1 MLRKNRKG
9 NSSIHY
15 RSIFTRLFFGILAM
29 VAFMMA
35 IAAFFISHQSEA
47 MLNEKTSQQLKDA
60 ANATM
65 QKASSRVH
73 TIETALQSFRSTYKN
88 SKLTNGQI
96 FGILSDIAGGNPTI
110 SEIQVATTDGRYLTF
125 PSSPTGADYDPR
137 KTDWFAGALENNK
150 TFVSDVFQFSKT
162 EFPKIAV
169 SLPLLDE
176 DEETVGVIV
185 AFVSVPKLSEF
196 IGQIKL
202 GDTGYGMIVDR
213 SGKLVAHPDK
223 TYALKRPAMNQL
235 SVVQDVIAGQSG
247 FKQVTLNGAEYYA
260 AYQYDTS
267 LKWGM
272 LVVQSV
278 AEVKR
283 EVHTLQLTILVV
295 SAVGLGALAAL
306 LYLFVRKIINPVK
319 EVQQKMSSF
328 SEGNLLQ
335 TMQVRSNDEI
345 RQLADSFNSMS
356 QQIRSIIGKIQ
367 HVIVEVKEVAHHVGN
382 GSRHSHAMQSEVVT
396 VTERLSQ
403 EMDHQQM
410 QIHDIHTITAGITS
424 EMSRITESMETAVLQ
439 NRESRKQSIKA
450 SSSIDALKDGMHKI
464 SEDMKSSLNAMSA
477 MKESM
482 VDIRDILDLISQIS
496 KRTKLLSFN
505 ARIEASRAGQAGL
518 GFGIVADEI
527 RLLSEQTEEA
537 TARIAQVIQSG
548 ETSMERVSDCLELT
562 DHATISGIQTLHQA
576 TDIFQQT
583 VHISEAI
590 TTQFETI
597 RELSAAIHQ
606 QSQSIQNRVDNLSLS
621 AQEVVS
627 GTQQAVAATQESLSL
642 SEQFLHDSQRLTA
655 IIEDL
660 EQEISFFQTEE
671 KLSA

>member
-1 MLRKNRKG
+1 MLRKTRKG
-9 NSSIHY
+9 NASIHY

-29 VAFMMA
+29 VVGMMA
-35 IAAFFISHQSEA
+35 MAAFFISYQSEA
-47 MLNEKTSQQLKDA
+47 MLNEKTNQQLKDA
-60 ANATM
+60 SNSAM

-73 TIETALQSFRSTYKN
+73 TIETALQSFGSTYKN
-88 SKLTNGQI
+88 SKLSNGQT
-96 FGILSDIAGGNPTI
+96 FGILSDIAAGNPTI

-125 PSSPTGADYDPR
+125 PSSPLNADYDPR
-137 KTDWFAGALENNK
+137 KTDWFAGALEQKN
-150 TFVSDVFQFSKT
+150 TFISDVFQFSQT

-202 GDTGYGMIVDR
+202 GDTGYAMIVDR
-213 SGKLVAHPDK
+213 LGKLVAHPDK
-223 TYALKRPAMNQL
+223 TYALKRPAMDQL
-235 SVVQDVIAGQSG
+235 SIIQKVMAGQSG
-247 FKQVTLNGAEYYA
+247 FEQVTLNGAEYFS
-260 AYQYDTS
+260 AYQYDSS

-272 LVVQSV
+272 IVVQSV

-283 EVHTLQLTILVV
+283 EVHTLQLTIVAV
-295 SAVGLGALAAL
+295 SVVGLGALAAL
-306 LYLFVRKIINPVK
+306 LYLFVRKIIKPVK

-328 SEGNLLQ
+328 SEGDLFQ
-335 TMQVRSNDEI
+335 TMQVHTHDEI

-356 QQIRSIIGKIQ
+356 NQIRSIIGKIQ
-367 HVIVEVKEVAHHVGN
+367 HVIVDVKQVAHHVGN
-382 GSRHSHAMQSEVVT
+382 GSRHSHGIQTEVVT

-403 EMDHQQM
+403 EMDHQQV
-410 QIHDIHTITAGITS
+410 QIDDIHTIIAGITE
-424 EMSRITESMETAVLQ
+424 EMSRITESMETAVTQ
-439 NRESRKQSIKA
+439 NQESRKQSVMA
-450 SSSIDALKDGMHKI
+450 ASSIDTLKHNMHKI
-464 SEDMKSSLNAMSA
+464 SEDMKSSLHAMSA

-527 RLLSEQTEEA
+527 RQLSEQTEEA
-537 TARIAQVIQSG
+537 TSRIEQVIQAG
-548 ETSMERVSDCLELT
+548 ETRMERVSDCLELT
-562 DHATISGIQTLHQA
+562 DHATIDGIHTLHQT
-576 TDIFQQT
+576 TDIFRQT
-583 VHISEAI
+583 VQISETI

-597 RELSAAIHQ
+597 RQLSVSIHQ
-606 QSQSIQNRVDNLSLS
+606 QSQYIQERVDRLSIS

-642 SEQFLHDSQRLTA
+642 SEQFLHDSERLTT

-660 EQEISFFQTEE
+660 EQEISFFRTEE

>member
-1 MLRKNRKG
+1 MLRKTRKG
-9 NSSIHY
+9 NASIHY

-29 VAFMMA
+29 VVGMMA
-35 IAAFFISHQSEA
+35 IAAFFISYQSEA
-47 MLNEKTSQQLKDA
+47 MLNEKTNQQLMDA
-60 ANATM
+60 ANSAM

-73 TIETALQSFRSTYKN
+73 TIETALQSFGSTYKN
-88 SKLTNGQI
+88 SKLSNGQT
-96 FGILSDIAGGNPTI
+96 FGILSDIVTGNPTI

-125 PSSPTGADYDPR
+125 PSSPLNADYDPR
-137 KTDWFAGALENNK
+137 KTDWFAGALEQK
-150 TFVSDVFQFSKT
+150 KAFVSDVFQFSQT

-169 SLPLLDE
+169 SLPLLNE

-202 GDTGYGMIVDR
+202 GDTGYAMIVDR
-213 SGKLVAHPDK
+213 LGKLVAHPDK
-223 TYALKRPAMNQL
+223 TYALKRPAMDQL
-235 SVVQDVIAGQSG
+235 SIVKEVIAGQSG
-247 FKQVTLNGAEYYA
+247 FEQVRLNGADYFS
-260 AYQYDTS
+260 AYQYDSS

-272 LVVQSV
+272 IVVQSV

-295 SAVGLGALAAL
+295 SVVGLGALSAL
-306 LYLFVRKIINPVK
+306 LYLFVRNIIKPVK

-328 SEGNLLQ
+328 SEGDLFQ
-335 TMQVRSNDEI
+335 TMQVQTNDEI

-356 QQIRSIIGKIQ
+356 SQIRSIIGKIQ
-367 HVIVEVKEVAHHVGN
+367 HVIVDVKQVAHHVGN
-382 GSRHSHAMQSEVVT
+382 GSRHSHAMQTEVVT

-403 EMDHQQM
+403 EMDHQQV
-410 QIHDIHTITAGITS
+410 QIDDIHTIMAGITQ
-424 EMSRITESMETAVLQ
+424 EISRIAESMETAVNHNQ
-439 NRESRKQSIKA
+439 ESRKQSVMA
-450 SSSIDALKDGMHKI
+450 ASSIDALKDNMHKI
-464 SEDMKSSLNAMSA
+464 SEDMKSSLHAMSA

-482 VDIRDILDLISQIS
+482 VDIRDILDLITQIS

-527 RLLSEQTEEA
+527 RQLSEQTEDA
-537 TARIAQVIQSG
+537 TARIEQVIKSG
-548 ETSMERVSDCLELT
+548 ETRMERVADCLELT
-562 DHATISGIQTLHQA
+562 DHATINGIHTLHQT
-576 TDIFQQT
+576 TDIFRQT
-583 VHISEAI
+583 VHISETI

-597 RELSAAIHQ
+597 RQLSASIHQ
-606 QSQSIQNRVDNLSLS
+606 QSQSIQERVDNLSLS

-627 GTQQAVAATQESLSL
+627 GTQQAVASNQESLSL
-642 SEQFLHDSQRLTA
+642 SEQFLHDSDHLTR

-660 EQEISFFQTEE
+660 EQEIRFFRTEE
-671 KLSA
+671 KATA

>member
-1 MLRKNRKG
+1 MLRKKRKG
-9 NSSIHY
+9 NASIHY

-29 VAFMMA
+29 VVGMMA
-35 IAAFFISHQSEA
+35 IAAFFISYQSEA
-47 MLNEKTSQQLKDA
+47 MLNEKTNQQLKDA
-60 ANATM
+60 ATSAM
-65 QKASSRVH
+65 QKASSRVQ
-73 TIETALQSFRSTYKN
+73 TIETALQSFGSTYKN
-88 SKLTNGQI
+88 SKLSNGQT
-96 FGILSDIAGGNPTI
+96 FGILSDIVNGNPTI

-125 PSSPTGADYDPR
+125 PSSPLTADYDPR
-137 KTDWFAGALENNK
+137 KTDWFAGALEQKK
-150 TFVSDVFQFSKT
+150 TFVSDVFQFSQT

-196 IGQIKL
+196 IGQIKV
-202 GDTGYGMIVDR
+202 GDTGYAMIVDR
-213 SGKLVAHPDK
+213 LGKLVAHPDK
-223 TYALKRPAMNQL
+223 TYALKRPSMDQL
-235 SVVQDVIAGQSG
+235 NIVQDVIAGQSG
-247 FKQVTLNGAEYYA
+247 FKQVTLNGSEYFS
-260 AYQYDTS
+260 AYQYDSS

-272 LVVQSV
+272 IVVQSV

-283 EVHTLQLTILVV
+283 EVHTLQLTILAV
-295 SAVGLGALAAL
+295 SVVGLGALAAL
-306 LYLFVRKIINPVK
+306 LYLFVRKIIKPVK
-319 EVQQKMSSF
+319 EVQQKMTSF
-328 SEGNLLQ
+328 SEGDLFQ
-335 TMQVRSNDEI
+335 TMQVQTNDEI

-356 QQIRSIIGKIQ
+356 NQIRFIIGKIQ
-367 HVIVEVKEVAHHVGN
+367 HVIVDVKQVAQHVGN
-382 GSRHSHAMQSEVVT
+382 GSGHSHAMQTEVVT

-403 EMDHQQM
+403 EMDHQQV
-410 QIHDIHTITAGITS
+410 QIDDIHTIMAGITQ
-424 EMSRITESMETAVLQ
+424 EMSRITESMETAVTQ
-439 NRESRKQSIKA
+439 NQESRKQSVMA
-450 SSSIDALKDGMHKI
+450 ASSIDTLKDNMHKI
-464 SEDMKSSLNAMSA
+464 SEDMKSSQHAMSA

-527 RLLSEQTEEA
+527 RQLSEQTEEA
-537 TARIAQVIQSG
+537 TARIEQVIKSG
-548 ETSMERVSDCLELT
+548 ETRMERVSDCLELT
-562 DHATISGIQTLHQA
+562 DHATINGIHTLHQT
-576 TDIFQQT
+576 TDIFRQT
-583 VHISEAI
+583 VQISETI

-597 RELSAAIHQ
+597 RQLSASIHK
-606 QSQSIQNRVDNLSLS
+606 QSQSIQERVDSLSLS

-642 SEQFLHDSQRLTA
+642 SEQFLHDSERLTS

-660 EQEISFFQTEE
+660 EQEISFFRTEE